1 MNQSVKN
8 LLAGARAALVCSCLA
23 APAFAAGP
31 GAPYA
36 VVQNLTLGGAGKWD
50 YTAVDEQRH
59 RLYVTRG
66 DHVEVLD
73 TGSLQKVGQI
83 AGTDGVHGVALAQ
96 DLKRG
101 FTSNG
106 KSDTITVFD
115 LDTLAVQG
123 QYAVP
128 GHNPDAILYDPA
140 THALLSFNG
149 RSKDLALIDAR
160 DGKAIATVAL
170 AAKPE
175 FAAIDGSTVFVNLE
189 DTNSLAA
196 VDLAAH
202 KLLSVWKLPDCDEPT
217 GMAYDAGTRRIFS
230 VCGNGRLVVTDAAS
244 GHVVASLAVGKGPDA
259 AVYDARQHRI
269 FSSGG
274 TDGTLS
280 IVSQRD
286 ADHYEVEQTLVTAP
300 HARTMALDGDSGRV
314 FLPAPGDGAF
324 AVVVAA
330 PAH

>member
-1 MNQSVKN
+1 MKHSSKN
-8 LLAGARAALVCSCLA
+8 LLADVGAALVCSCLA
-23 APAFAAGP
+23 ASAFAASP
-31 GAPYA
+31 SAPYA
-36 VVQNLTLGGAGKWD
+36 VVQNLTLGGGGKWD

-73 TGSLQKVGQI
+73 TVSLQKVGQI
-83 AGTDGVHGVALAQ
+83 AGTAGVHGVALAQ

-106 KSDTITVFD
+106 KSDSITVFD

-123 QYAVP
+123 QYAVA
-128 GHNPDAILYDPA
+128 GHGPDTILYDPA
-140 THALLSFNG
+140 THALLAFNG

-175 FAAIDGSTVFVNLE
+175 FAAIEGSTVFVNLE

-196 VDLAAH
+196 VDLSKHAV
-202 KLLSVWKLPDCDEPT
+202 LSVWKLPDCEEPA
-217 GMAYDAGTRRIFS
+217 GLAFDAGARRIFS
-230 VCGNGRLVVTDAAS
+230 VCNNGRLVVTDAAS

-259 AVYDARQHRI
+259 ALYDARRHRV

-286 ADHYEVEQTLVTAP
+286 ADHYDVEQTLVTAP
-300 HARTMALDGDSGRV
+300 HARTMAMEAQSGRI

-324 AVVVAA
+324 AVLVAA
-330 PAH
+330 PAR